1 MSELENFKLL
11 IDKSPIKFSILEPLN
26 FTFAEPLIEL
36 SYSSLI
42 LFKSAFNKSRSKSKS
57 TKSSEKSTNPL
68 KNKEIF
74 LSSTLRFPSK
84 IWSFTSPERSIF
96 SSL

>member
-1 MSELENFKLL
+1 MSEFVNFKLL
-11 IDKSPIKFSILEPLN
+11 IDRSPIKFSILEPLN

-74 LSSTLRFPSK
+74 LSSNSRFPSK
-84 IWSFTSPERSIF
+84 I
-96 SSL
+96 